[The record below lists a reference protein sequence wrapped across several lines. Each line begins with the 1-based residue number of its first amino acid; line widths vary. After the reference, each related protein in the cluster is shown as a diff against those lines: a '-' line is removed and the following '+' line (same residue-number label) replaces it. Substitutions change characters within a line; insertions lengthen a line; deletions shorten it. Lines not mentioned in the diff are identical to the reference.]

1 MELYI
6 GVFAY
11 NEERLIG
18 ACLDSILGQDFSCV
32 DGVRVLVVSSGS
44 TDGTNGIV
52 REFERRDSRV
62 ELIVQDERR
71 GKASAI
77 NEFLSRVPANGL
89 CALVSADVILEGRDC
104 MCKMVRRFEDQGVG
118 MVTSHPVPVNST
130 NTLMGKI
137 VWVLWEMKHR
147 VSLIEPKTGEVV
159 LFRKVFEKMPED
171 VLVDEA
177 YVEWEIA
184 RRGLRIEYE
193 PGAVVRNK
201 GPETI
206 GDFIKQRRRIYVGH
220 KLLER
225 RLGYRGSTFDIGLL
239 FKIMFEIARE
249 RPDYIPA
256 LVGAVALETW
266 ARVLGRVDLL
276 LGRYD
281 THGRWEMVE
290 TSKSM

>member
-6 GVFAY
+6 GVFAH

-44 TDGTNGIV
+44 TDGTDRIV
-52 REFERRDSRV
+52 REFGERDPRV

-77 NEFLSRVPANGL
+77 NEFLSRVPENAL
-89 CALVSADVILEGRDC
+89 CALVSADVVLEGRDC
-104 MCKMVRRFEDQGVG
+104 MCKMVRRFSAEEVG

-130 NTLMGKI
+130 DTLMGRI

-159 LFRKVFEKMPED
+159 LFRKVFDKMPED

-177 YVEWEIA
+177 YVEWEIM
-184 RRGLRIEYE
+184 RRGLKIEYE
-193 PGAVVRNK
+193 PEAVVRNK
-201 GPETI
+201 GPETA

-225 RLGYRGSTFDIGLL
+225 RLGYRGSTFDLGLL
-239 FKIMFEIARE
+239 FRIMFGIAKE
-249 RPDYIPA
+249 RPNYVPA
-256 LVGAVALETW
+256 LIGALALEAW
-266 ARVLGRVDLL
+266 ARVLGRLDLL
-276 LGRYD
+276 LRRYD